1 MPDRHPIR
9 VAIAGVGNCACS
21 LVQGPLRYDGRSPD
35 DLGSSGLSRPLI
47 GPYAVSDL
55 EFVAAFDVDERKI
68 GLDLGEAVFA
78 APNCTSA
85 YVTVP
90 PLGVVVERGPL
101 LDGLPPHIAADTPL
115 GGGEV
120 ADVAAVLRDAH
131 ADVLV
136 CELPGGSPEA
146 TAFYAEAAVTTGTAF
161 VNCNPERIAN
171 DPAWRTR
178 FTQAGVPLL
187 GDDIKSQL
195 GTTILHRTLLELVE
209 RRGFTVDRSYQL
221 NFGGNADFLNMRDR
235 RRFDTKQQSKLGA
248 ISGALS
254 GSAAAIDLVPPEHI
268 SFLQDEKIAYIRIEA
283 SGFLGM
289 QAALELRLN
298 VEDSPNSSGVVV
310 DAIRTA
316 KVAADRGLG
325 GYIEGVG
332 SAFFKNPPDLV
343 PESEAVRG
351 LDRFLADETD

>member
-1 MPDRHPIR
+1 MPDPHPVR

-21 LVQGPLRYDGRSPD
+21 LVQAPFFYAD
-35 DLGSSGLSRPLI
+35 DPVDQPGLPGLPHPLI
-47 GPYAVSDL
+47 GPYTMPDL
-55 EFVAAFDVDERKI
+55 QFVAAFDVDERKV
-68 GLDLGEAVFA
+68 GSDLGEAIFA
-78 APNCTSA
+78 PPNCTSA

-90 PLGVVVERGPL
+90 RLGVVVERGPL
-101 LDGLPPHIAADTPL
+101 LDGLPAHIAADTPL
-115 GGGEV
+115 SGGDA
-120 ADVAAVLRDAH
+120 ADVTAVLREAR

-146 TAFYAEAAVTTGTAF
+146 TAFYAGAAATAGTAF

-171 DPAWRTR
+171 DPAWRSR
-178 FTQAGVPLL
+178 FAEAGVPLL

-209 RRGFTVDRSYQL
+209 RRGFTVDQSYQL

-248 ISGALS
+248 ISGALTRKD
-254 GSAAAIDLVPPEHI
+254 AVIDLVPPEHI
-268 SFLQDEKIAYIRIEA
+268 SFLHDNKIAYIRIEA
-283 SGFLGM
+283 SGLLGM
-289 QAALELRLN
+289 KAALELRLN

-310 DAIRTA
+310 DAIRVA
-316 KVAADRGLG
+316 KVAADRGIG
-325 GYIEGVG
+325 GYVEGVG

-351 LDRFLADETD
+351 LDRFLAGKSA